1 MCRMVCLGQGLQP
14 CRGTAK
20 KGAQTMNIREET
32 KAAAEKT
39 AQPKKKAPQKA
50 QEAGL

>member
-1 MCRMVCLGQGLQP
+1 
-14 CRGTAK
+14 
-20 KGAQTMNIREET
+20 MNIREET

>member
-1 MCRMVCLGQGLQP
+1 MARVERLEQ
-14 CRGTAK
+14 AAV
-20 KGAQTMNIREET
+20 KGREKEKPSIREEI

-39 AQPKKKAPQKA
+39 AQPKKKAPQKV